1 MDKLYRGKN
10 PKQLADS
17 LEALEKRLYDRK
29 QGKKPKSR
37 LVDPKKTKIPGFS
50 YWFRKK

>member
-1 MDKLYRGKN
+1 VTNNKTSRG
-10 PKQLADS
+10 PKQLADD
-17 LEALEKRLYDRK
+17 LERMTKRLYDRK

-50 YWFRKK
+50 TWFNK